1 MIISSLCVC
10 NESSNSRESVVFLSS
25 LSQDVVTS
33 FTVRMSRCCKG
44 EILQADGK
52 KVLDKTA
59 GLHLFSRLQ
68 LIASLTGETMKCE
81 ERLKLILW
89 FTHSCVSNA
98 AMAQDGQSC
107 RAPWM
112 RCRDWGIIRASGLWV
127 ERYTI
132 AWARFSSSHG
142 FCVELRGVKCFPPA
156 ADRGRR
162 LLYRQHTGGWRTAG
176 EAVRQKEGNVC
187 PHGREKEDMVRLECL
202 SFICEWVRE
211 SRSVVNEGGVWA
223 EREIMM

>member
-1 MIISSLCVC
+1 MFRFCLDLCTVFLYSNVFFAQYIVFNKEIGGGVVRSIQVHDTLRNSGVSQWYGNIDDNTVLCQNHVLMIISSLCMC

-81 ERLKLILW
+81 ERLKLIL
-89 FTHSCVSNA
+89 
-98 AMAQDGQSC
+98 
-107 RAPWM
+107 
-112 RCRDWGIIRASGLWV
+112 
-127 ERYTI
+127 
-132 AWARFSSSHG
+132 
-142 FCVELRGVKCFPPA
+142 
-156 ADRGRR
+156 
-162 LLYRQHTGGWRTAG
+162 
-176 EAVRQKEGNVC
+176 
-187 PHGREKEDMVRLECL
+187 
-202 SFICEWVRE
+202 
-211 SRSVVNEGGVWA
+211 
-223 EREIMM
+223 